1 MSAPKFRPMTF
12 GVTRVVMRDG
22 APGTR
27 YMHADQPLRDYP
39 QRLTDRLK
47 HWAET
52 DPQRSFIARVKSSTL
67 PTSSPQ
73 RVKRNCARD
82 TGSSK

>member
-27 YMHADQPLRDYP
+27 YMQADQPLRVVLIGTYRTDELHERHP
-39 QRLTDRLK
+39 FLALLAELGRTGQVQRLELVPFT
-47 HWAET
+47 
-52 DPQRSFIARVKSSTL
+52 PGGSY
-67 PTSSPQ
+67 SP
-73 RVKRNCARD
+73 ALE
-82 TGSSK
+82 